1 MASWLASI
9 LGVVVVGVIVELLT
23 QNRRMG
29 NFIRSIY
36 GFIILLVIVSPL
48 PKLLKA
54 DWWTSRAEEMVN
66 AEMLENLAQSSRQ
79 TQITQT
85 LRLKGY
91 DHALV
96 TVVDHVI
103 YVNLG
108 TTVDAATLA
117 ELQKDLGEEVVII

>member
-36 GFIILLVIVSPL
+36 GFIVLLVIVSPL

-66 AEMLENLAQSSRQ
+66 AEMLENLTQSSRQ
-79 TQITQT
+79 MQITQS

-117 ELQKDLGEEVVII
+117 ELQKDLGEDVVII